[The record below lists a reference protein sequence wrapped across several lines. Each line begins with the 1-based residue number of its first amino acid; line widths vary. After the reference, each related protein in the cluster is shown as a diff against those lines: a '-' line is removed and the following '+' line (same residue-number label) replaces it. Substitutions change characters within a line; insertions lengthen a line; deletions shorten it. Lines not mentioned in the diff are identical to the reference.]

1 MSLKS
6 MKITKKNIILFL
18 ESVNKMQ
25 LMKKHGKTVIIPIIL
40 ISIIN
45 SRSLGNR
52 VGCRAVATLPA
63 RHPTQWHE

>member
-1 MSLKS
+1 MTATTNYTFS
-6 MKITKKNIILFL
+6 

-25 LMKKHGKTVIIPIIL
+25 LMKKHGKTVIIPMIL
-40 ISIIN
+40 ITIIN

-63 RHPTQWHE
+63 RHWQQWHE